1 MLDVLQK
8 FTSRF
13 VCVSVVVWSY
23 AATMSDP
30 EKPGDP
36 AGAPAAKGRGAALM
50 EKLKR
55 QRAAAAAASAAAAQ
69 GGDAASATAAE
80 TPSAEARFDL
90 YSTFLSAIS

>member
-55 QRAAAAAASAAAAQ
+55 QRAAAAAAAAAAAQ
-69 GGDAASATAAE
+69 GGDASASAAE
-80 TPSAEARFDL
+80 APSAEARFDL

>member
-1 MLDVLQK
+1 MDVLQK
-8 FTSRF
+8 FTRRF
-13 VCVSVVVWSY
+13 VSVCVFVWSY

-55 QRAAAAAASAAAAQ
+55 QRAAAAAAAQ
-69 GGDAASATAAE
+69 GGDASASAAE

>member
-55 QRAAAAAASAAAAQ
+55 QRAAAAAAAAAAQ

>member
-1 MLDVLQK
+1 
-8 FTSRF
+8 
-13 VCVSVVVWSY
+13 
-23 AATMSDP
+23 MSDP

-55 QRAAAAAASAAAAQ
+55 QRAAAAAAAAAAAQ
-69 GGDAASATAAE
+69 GGDASASAAE